1 MKIAFVLFNGLTALD
16 FVGIY
21 DPLTRLKRYGY
32 IPDLTWEICALTSEV
47 RDDRN
52 LQLRPTQVGGS
63 LAAFDLLV
71 VPGGDGTRP
80 LQHDPE
86 FIAWL
91 QTAAPCPL
99 KVSVCTGSL
108 LLGAAGYLKGRPA
121 TTHPSAFDELRPYCE
136 KVVDSRIVDTGDV
149 ITARGVTSSIDCGLY
164 VVERLAGVEARQLI
178 SQKMDYPYSPPAG
191 SIMRV
196 GPSSREK
203 PL

>member
-1 MKIAFVLFNGLTALD
+1 MKIAFVVFNGLTTLD
-16 FVGIY
+16 FIGIY

-32 IPDLTWEICALTSEV
+32 VPDLTWDICSLHPEV

-52 LQLRPTQVGGS
+52 LQLIPTQVGAPLGGY
-63 LAAFDLLV
+63 DLLV
-71 VPGGDGTRP
+71 VPGGDGTRA
-80 LQHDPE
+80 LQHDPD

-91 QTAAPCPL
+91 TTAAPCRL

-108 LLGAAGYLKGRPA
+108 LLSAAGFLRGRLA

-164 VVERLAGVEARQLI
+164 LVERLAGVEARQVI
-178 SQKMDYPYSPPAG
+178 SQKMDYPYSPPTDSLLRIG
-191 SIMRV
+191 
-196 GPSSREK
+196 
-203 PL
+203 